1 MMQTGSVGQITGL
14 RNRLSH
20 SLLEKVAGPNGTEQ
34 KRRIHHTPGP
44 RWFPQG
50 SPIRVVHADE
60 SMYIGGMRALL
71 LQALHPL
78 AMAAVEEHSD
88 YRENTWGRLARTAT
102 YIAETTYG
110 TIEHAERAIRIVQ
123 AVHKRVHGTAPDGR
137 PYRADDPHLL
147 TWVHV
152 AEIDS
157 FLVAHEH
164 FGSKHLTAAQFD
176 EYVAQAGEVATRLGA
191 VDVPTTRAGLTATI
205 EAFRP
210 ELQGTPAAA
219 DVAQFLLRHAPLSRP
234 IKPAYW
240 LLGRAAVAT
249 LPRWAREPLR
259 VADHP
264 LRDRMSL
271 LGGRIGTAGLR
282 WLTDAEPMRN
292 PAPPPNPG
300 STPVAA
306 GHDTRETR

>member
-1 MMQTGSVGQITGL
+1 MGQITGL

-20 SLLEKVAGPNGTEQ
+20 SLLEKVAGPDGTEQ
-34 KRRIHHTPGP
+34 TRRIHATPGP
-44 RWFPQG
+44 RWFAKG
-50 SPIRVVHADE
+50 APIRVVHGDA

-78 AMAAVEEHSD
+78 AMAAVDDHSD
-88 YRENTWGRLARTAT
+88 YRANTWGRLARTAT

-123 AVHKRVHGTAPDGR
+123 AVHKRVHGTTVDGR

-157 FLVAHEH
+157 FLVAHER
-164 FGSKHLTAAQFD
+164 FGSQSLTPRQYD

-191 VDVPTTRAGLTATI
+191 VDVPTTRAELTAAI

-210 ELQGTPAAA
+210 ELEGTPGAA
-219 DVAQFLLRHAPLSRP
+219 DVAQFLLRHAPLPRP

-249 LPRWAREPLR
+249 LPRWTREPLR
-259 VADHP
+259 VPDHP
-264 LRDRMSL
+264 RRDRTTAL
-271 LGGRIGTAGLR
+271 LGGRVGTAGIR
-282 WLTDAEPMRN
+282 WLTTAEPMQH
-292 PAPPPNPG
+292 PVPPPDPESAPP
-300 STPVAA
+300 AA
-306 GHDTRETR
+306 DQPDPQPQESR